1 MTLAVRLSDGQLPS
15 DTSTAWLHASTASR
29 SFWRDDSGGLF
40 WTLITLA
47 ARDCVADAASCV
59 RLLPALLSLKLS
71 LKLSLELSPSPP
83 LSLKAEP
90 WLPTSLL
97 RVGSQ
102 SCATVVGG
110 RGAPVHTATQ
120 EAPARFVVEVLR
132 SHAMAGEAV
141 TCRFVT
147 SLSTILLRASL
158 EQPPR
163 LVEPVP
169 PREQQACDS
178 REASTSRELVGRC
191 FFTNRRASGS
201 SPLVMPMIYLIIRPR
216 RRR

>member
-71 LKLSLELSPSPP
+71 LKLSPSPP

-102 SCATVVGG
+102 SCATAVGG

-169 PREQQACDS
+169 PTARA
-178 REASTSRELVGRC
+178 ASV
-191 FFTNRRASGS
+191 
-201 SPLVMPMIYLIIRPR
+201 RPKGGF
-216 RRR
+216 